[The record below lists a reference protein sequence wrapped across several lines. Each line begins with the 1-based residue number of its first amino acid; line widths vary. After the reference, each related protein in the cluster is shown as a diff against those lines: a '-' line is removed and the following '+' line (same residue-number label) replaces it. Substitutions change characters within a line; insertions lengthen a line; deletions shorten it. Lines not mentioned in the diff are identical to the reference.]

1 MIGGAA
7 ISAAGVACYTML
19 NKKTR
24 KKAYDLADAMAK
36 EAKSMI
42 KK

>member
-1 MIGGAA
+1 MIGAA
-7 ISAAGVACYTML
+7 AVSAAGITCYTML

-24 KKAYDLADAMAK
+24 KKVVELADTMAD
-36 EAKSMI
+36 EAKSMM